1 MDSQILYFSG
11 EEVKPGDRVQLAGTY
26 ATVVFVSNGET
37 YEFSPGYE
45 DYAGSDRGVVICDDD
60 GGVSSVG
67 ELGTELIFLDR
78 G

>member
-11 EEVKPGDRVQLAGTY
+11 EEVKAGDRVQLAGTY

-45 DYAGSDRGVVICDDD
+45 DHAGSDRGVVICDDD
-60 GGVSSVG
+60 GGISSLG
-67 ELGTELIFLDR
+67 EPGVELVFVDR